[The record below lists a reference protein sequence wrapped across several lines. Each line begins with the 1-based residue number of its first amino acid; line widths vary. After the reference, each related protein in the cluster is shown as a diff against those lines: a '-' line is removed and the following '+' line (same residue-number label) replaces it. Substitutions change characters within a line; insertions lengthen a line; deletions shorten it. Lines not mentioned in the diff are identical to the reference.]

1 MLDMHP
7 FFTLLLAFTVGQNLP
22 APADSSQDHA
32 GVQAHV
38 GKGYEFEKDELFSKA
53 AEEFEAA
60 LALAPELSGVR
71 YQLGVCYFS
80 LGRNDDARREFVRV
94 RSETHDDPSAV
105 YMIARL
111 DRAAHRLDAAIHGF
125 QSIVA
130 KSPFPDTAYYLG
142 SAYLESGRLTDAEKW
157 LKKAQPLNPRD
168 FRIPD
173 HLARV
178 YQREGR
184 AAEAEKEYALS
195 AELRQNYNQAAA
207 EAIECSQ
214 ALEKGVADG
223 TPDSC
228 AKLFQPDDPDR
239 LTLLGMIYG
248 QHGRYNKAVQ
258 PLERAAALDPDS
270 YEIEHNLGLTFF
282 RLQRYSEARGPLERA
297 VALRPDFFESNAL
310 LGATLFMLRQDS
322 EAYRVLEHA
331 HRLNPNDADTAELLF
346 KTASV
351 LGTKSYQA
359 KAYSI
364 ALAYLRVARDL
375 RPTDPMVHV
384 RLAEVYDHAG
394 DTQQAQAEKQ
404 MAQQLASR
412 H

>member
-1 MLDMHP
+1 MHQVL
-7 FFTLLLAFTVGQNLP
+7 TLLLAIGAGQNLSVRANSP
-22 APADSSQDHA
+22 QGGSS
-32 GVQAHV
+32 VQAHV

-53 AEEFEAA
+53 AQEFEQA
-60 LALAPELSGVR
+60 LALAPELSRVR

-80 LGRNDDARREFVRV
+80 LGRDDDARREFVRV
-94 RSETHDDPSAV
+94 RSETHDDPSVV

-111 DRAAHRLDAAIHGF
+111 DLAAHRLDAAIHGLE
-125 QSIVA
+125 SIGA
-130 KSPFPDTAYYLG
+130 KPPFPDTAYYLG

-157 LKKAQPLNPRD
+157 LKEAQPLNPRD

-184 AAEAEKEYALS
+184 TADAEKQYALS

-207 EAIECSQ
+207 EAIDCSQ
-214 ALEKGVADG
+214 ALEKGAAAS
-223 TPDSC
+223 TADSC
-228 AKLFQPDDPDR
+228 AKLFQPGDPDR

-248 QHGRYNKAVQ
+248 QHGQYDKAVQ
-258 PLERAAALDPDS
+258 PLERAAALDPGS
-270 YEIEHNLGLTFF
+270 YEIEHNLGLTYF
-282 RLQRYSEARGPLERA
+282 RLQRYSEARRSLERA

-310 LGATLFMLRQDS
+310 LGATLFLLRQDS

-331 HRLNPNDADTAELLF
+331 HRLNPADADTAELLF

-359 KAYSI
+359 KAYSM
-364 ALAYLRVARDL
+364 ALTYLRVARDL
-375 RPTDPMVHV
+375 RPADPMVHA
-384 RLAEVYDHAG
+384 RLAEAYDHAG
-394 DTQQAQAEKQ
+394 DAQQAQAEKQ
-404 MAQQLASR
+404 MARQLAAR
-412 H
+412 QQ

>member
-1 MLDMHP
+1 MHQVLI
-7 FFTLLLAFTVGQNLP
+7 LLLAFGAGPNLP
-22 APADSSQDHA
+22 ARAGPSQDQA
-32 GVQAHV
+32 SAQAHV

-53 AEEFEAA
+53 AEEFEQA
-60 LALAPELSGVR
+60 LALAPELSRVR

-80 LGRNDDARREFVRV
+80 LGRNDDARREFVRL
-94 RSETHDDPSAV
+94 RSETHDDPSV
-105 YMIARL
+105 IYMIARL
-111 DRAAHRLDAAIHGF
+111 DLASHHLDAAIHGLE
-125 QSIVA
+125 SIAA
-130 KSPFPDTAYYLG
+130 KPPFPDTAYYLG

-157 LKKAQPLNPRD
+157 LKEAQPLNPRD

-184 AAEAEKEYALS
+184 TTEAEKEYALS

-214 ALEKGVADG
+214 VLEKSAADG
-223 TPDSC
+223 TPDPC
-228 AKLFQPDDPDR
+228 AKLFRPDNPDR

-248 QHGRYNKAVQ
+248 QHGLYDKAVQ

-270 YEIEHNLGLTFF
+270 YEIEHNLGLTYF
-282 RLQRYSEARGPLERA
+282 RLQRYSEARGPLEQA

-310 LGATLFMLRQDS
+310 LGATLFLLRQDS

-331 HRLNPNDADTAELLF
+331 HRLNPNDADTADLLF
-346 KTASV
+346 KAASV
-351 LGTKSYQA
+351 LGTKSYKA
-359 KAYSI
+359 KDYRV
-364 ALAYLRVARDL
+364 ALTYLRAARDL
-375 RPTDPMVHV
+375 KPNDPMVHA
-384 RLAEVYDHAG
+384 RLAEVYSRAG
-394 DTQQAQAEKQ
+394 DTQQAQTEKQ

-412 H
+412 Q